1 MPKDR
6 EESSTTQSST
16 VDTLQM
22 AKNWVDVLNATQ
34 LRELG
39 NYLREKTSRA
49 AKEMLHSKNPHPI
62 NSDES

>member
-1 MPKDR
+1 MPDR

-39 NYLREKTSRA
+39 DYLREKTSKA
-49 AKEMLHSKNPHPI
+49 AREMLHSPNPKT
-62 NSDES
+62 SDS